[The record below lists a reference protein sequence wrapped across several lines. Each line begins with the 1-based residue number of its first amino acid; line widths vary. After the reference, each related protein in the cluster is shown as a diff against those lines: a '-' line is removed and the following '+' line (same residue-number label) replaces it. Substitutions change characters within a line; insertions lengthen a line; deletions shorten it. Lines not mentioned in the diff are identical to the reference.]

1 MTGKKKCRWEV
12 EEQEVFRKLKRLL
25 IIVLVLAV
33 LNSSYKFWIEV
44 NALGYTVGRVLSQ
57 QQSNNFCQPVTYI
70 S

>member
-33 LNSSYKFWIEV
+33 LNNGYKF
-44 NALGYTVGRVLSQ
+44 
-57 QQSNNFCQPVTYI
+57 
-70 S
+70 